1 MKKYLLSCIC
11 LLVLISAGCSHSSDS
26 ENTADNTVSKTDTN
40 SINTTSDTISIQ
52 EEQTYNQLEDTTS
65 DISESSQTIAASENS
80 DVDYDLTAMDSDMV
94 YATVFQITNHPEDYV
109 GKTFRIEGIFS
120 SSYADTLDRYFYYCI
135 IKDALACCA
144 QGLEFVLSD
153 SETLSP
159 DDYPAEGTEII
170 VEGTLETYTEPG
182 FSVAY
187 GRLVDASYTLVSSE
201 P

>member
-11 LLVLISAGCSHSSDS
+11 LLVLISAGCSHPSDS
-26 ENTADNTVSKTDTN
+26 GNTADNTVSETDDN
-40 SINTTSDTISIQ
+40 SITTSSDTISIQ

-153 SETLSP
+153 SEDLSI

>member
-1 MKKYLLSCIC
+1 
-11 LLVLISAGCSHSSDS
+11 
-26 ENTADNTVSKTDTN
+26 
-40 SINTTSDTISIQ
+40 
-52 EEQTYNQLEDTTS
+52 
-65 DISESSQTIAASENS
+65 
-80 DVDYDLTAMDSDMV
+80 MV

-153 SETLSP
+153 SENRSI

-187 GRLVDASYTLVSSE
+187 GRLVDATYTLVSSE
-201 P
+201 Q